1 MKTLHLN
8 MVRLSRIIY
17 SNINVSILDF
27 GLTQYNGNPWLA
39 YRLPGEEVEGAYTM
53 MAVAEDG
60 QLDTWFIG
68 TAQSGDPMTA
78 FSRQA
83 INYDY

>member
-1 MKTLHLN
+1 
-8 MVRLSRIIY
+8 MVRLSRIFY
-17 SNINVSILDF
+17 SQSIINDLFLDF

-39 YRLPGEEVEGAYTM
+39 YRLPDQEVEGAYTM